1 MNEWSVVTLPW
12 RQGSQVLSRAFAVVP
27 ACCKQTK
34 LNQLDPLQLRNKFK
48 GCISKPKD
56 IRENIRKEFFGTWN
70 PSLAAVVSESAHTP
84 P

>member
-27 ACCKQTK
+27 ACCKHK
-34 LNQLDPLQLRNKFK
+34 SILQLRKKFK
-48 GCISKPKD
+48 GSISKPKD
-56 IRENIRKEFFGTWN
+56 IRENIRKEFVGTWN